1 MKCVACTQQGRK
13 CSQEETKEPQGCLI
27 INGGTQLLQQDCQ
40 HNEDNPNFYEENTN
54 KLMEKSKQVQSIF
67 LHRRITSSSLVMPLL
82 GTTKPPWHHTIDS
95 VLKMHCLPYGI
106 LAGRKKG
113 RYSSIKFE
121 GELETTGNQQQ
132 QRAP

>member
-1 MKCVACTQQGRK
+1 LVPK
-13 CSQEETKEPQGCLI
+13 
-27 INGGTQLLQQDCQ
+27 
-40 HNEDNPNFYEENTN
+40 FYEENTN
-54 KLMEKSKQVQSIF
+54 KLMEKAIRFKA
-67 LHRRITSSSLVMPLL
+67 SSCTENNLVIAGNTLL

-95 VLKMHCLPYGI
+95 MLKMHCLPSGI

-132 QRAP
+132 QRVP